1 MAENE
6 NLEPLEIDDTP
17 HAITNESELPVPMR
31 SLSRRVEKLYD
42 HIGEA
47 ESEVS
52 IVLTTDEEIRALNRE
67 WRDLDESTDVL
78 SFPMREDEEPEMAE
92 QLPLGDVVISVE
104 TAMRYVESCSH
115 KDRLN
120 EGPAPLTDSWSLL
133 DELTFLVIHST
144 LHLLGYD
151 HAEPEEEKNMRGLE
165 REWMLYILDSEK

>member
-6 NLEPLEIDDTP
+6 NLEPLEIDETP

-31 SLSRRVEKLYD
+31 ALSERVERLYA

-47 ESEVS
+47 ETEVS
-52 IVLTTDEEIRALNRE
+52 IVLTTDEEIRSLNKE
-67 WRDLDESTDVL
+67 WRGLDESTDVL
-78 SFPMREDEEPEMAE
+78 SFPMREGEDPETAK

-115 KDRLN
+115 KDRIN
-120 EGPAPLTDSWSLL
+120 EGDAPLTDSWSLL

-144 LHLLGYD
+144 LHLLGHD
-151 HAEPEEEKNMRGLE
+151 HAEPEEEKVMRGLE
-165 REWMLYILDSEK
+165 REWMLFILESEK